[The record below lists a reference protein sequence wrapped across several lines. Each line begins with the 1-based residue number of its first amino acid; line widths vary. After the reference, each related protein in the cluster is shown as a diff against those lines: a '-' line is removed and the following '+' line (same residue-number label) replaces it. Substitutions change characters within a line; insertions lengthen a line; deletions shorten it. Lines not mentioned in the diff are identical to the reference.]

1 MSERRHLPVSV
12 ALGSVGLTAPDWLVL
27 AGTLAELPIER
38 VWVWDHL
45 LGRGDPATPV
55 LEALTLAAAALATY
69 PTLNVGTLVLDVTKR
84 HPALVAKSVATIA
97 SIAPGRF
104 MLGLG
109 AGGDAAEHAALKIPF
124 GPVDARIAIL
134 ADTVAACRSM
144 LEGDASPRP
153 NPPVPILVAGDHPAS
168 IALAA
173 RSADAWV
180 APVATFDAG
189 VAAVRERAAQ
199 AQRRTPHCYVLQEL
213 KRSESLAASP
223 FGLDPAGYL
232 ANLRERGADAAI
244 VTLRSRADLTDF
256 AALME
261 HLR

>member
-1 MSERRHLPVSV
+1 MVTERRHLPVSV

-84 HPALVAKSVATIA
+84 HPALVAKSVATIS

-109 AGGDAAEHAALKIPF
+109 AGGDAAEHAADRKSTRLNSSHTDISRMP
-124 GPVDARIAIL
+124 
-134 ADTVAACRSM
+134 S
-144 LEGDASPRP
+144 
-153 NPPVPILVAGDHPAS
+153 
-168 IALAA
+168 
-173 RSADAWV
+173 SA
-180 APVATFDAG
+180 
-189 VAAVRERAAQ
+189 
-199 AQRRTPHCYVLQEL
+199 
-213 KRSESLAASP
+213 
-223 FGLDPAGYL
+223 
-232 ANLRERGADAAI
+232 
-244 VTLRSRADLTDF
+244 
-256 AALME
+256 
-261 HLR
+261 